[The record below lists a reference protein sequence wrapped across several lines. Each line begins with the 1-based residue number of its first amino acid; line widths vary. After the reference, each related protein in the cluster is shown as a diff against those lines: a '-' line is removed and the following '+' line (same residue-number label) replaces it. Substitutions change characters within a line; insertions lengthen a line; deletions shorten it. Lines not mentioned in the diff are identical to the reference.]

1 MSHWIQG
8 ILKEIADGT
17 KLILKLKTYLVGF
30 QQVPGCH
37 DGTHLASAFIYNTD
51 HVRITTT
58 LVMWANNLMLLG
70 CITLL
75 VKWPSPSSPH
85 YWLQK
90 LLTCTPCT
98 NLILWCWFCNLH
110 CFIPDNL
117 IGEIEEHIQSLIL
130 PRWKSRTS
138 RRVTGLLNTLSWSKH
153 NGLWYNATN
162 QPLNTF
168 LSPVS
173 ELSHLCMWPWILWY
187 ELSISCSEN
196 RLGNNIFLHCKF
208 SGQEY
213 QHKLWRQHT
222 KCFGLVVMMIEHWAV
237 VVMIVF
243 VVGASFGTIHCIAW
257 VFSLL
262 THLELM

>member
-1 MSHWIQG
+1 MHYTPSQVTQS
-8 ILKEIADGT
+8 LFTSLLIAEAVNLYSLH
-17 KLILKLKTYLVGF
+17 KPYSMVLILQFTLFHPRQL
-30 QQVPGCH
+30 
-37 DGTHLASAFIYNTD
+37 DWWDRRTHPISYSAK
-51 HVRITTT
+51 V
-58 LVMWANNLMLLG
+58 A
-70 CITLL
+70 
-75 VKWPSPSSPH
+75 
-85 YWLQK
+85 
-90 LLTCTPCT
+90 
-98 NLILWCWFCNLH
+98 
-110 CFIPDNL
+110 
-117 IGEIEEHIQSLIL
+117 
-130 PRWKSRTS
+130 S

-162 QPLNTF
+162 QTLNTF

-243 VVGASFGTIHCIAW
+243 VVGASLGTIHCIAW